1 MKIFLALLLLTGSLS
16 APSYHALILEV
27 FPDVIE

>member
-1 MKIFLALLLLTGSLS
+1 MFRRVAVQTLKAVH
-16 APSYHALILEV
+16 SYHALILEV